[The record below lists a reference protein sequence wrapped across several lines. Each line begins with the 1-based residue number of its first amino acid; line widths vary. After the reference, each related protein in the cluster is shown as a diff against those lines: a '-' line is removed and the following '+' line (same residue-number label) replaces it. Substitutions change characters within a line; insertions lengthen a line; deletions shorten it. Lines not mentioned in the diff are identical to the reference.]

1 MRKMNGWEIHLA
13 RQKREWYPG
22 AVYHVMSRGN
32 RRLAL
37 FKDDEDYLDFLF
49 CIQKTRERYPFQIHS
64 LCLMTNHFHLLI
76 KTDGTELW
84 KIMQRMLH
92 PYARIFNGKYH
103 FSGHLFEGRY
113 VSCLIED
120 DRYFLEVSRYIHLNP
135 VKARMVREPLDY
147 QYSSYGIFV
156 NHRNPIGQSQEVQQT
171 PARQISEMM
180 SDLVTTDMVLGAF
193 RNNSREQYR
202 MFVEGRISHAEQEL
216 LIQKDMKEDDLWLP
230 W

>member
-1 MRKMNGWEIHLA
+1 MP

-37 FKDDEDYLDFLF
+37 YKDKDDYLDFLL
-49 CIQKTRERYPFQIHS
+49 CIQKTRERYSFQIHA
-64 LCLMTNHFHLLI
+64 LCLMTNHFHILI
-76 KTDGTELW
+76 ETETTELW
-84 KIMQRMLH
+84 KIMQRMLNT
-92 PYARIFNGKYH
+92 YARIFNDRHH

-113 VSCLIED
+113 TSCLVED
-120 DRYFLEVSRYIHLNP
+120 ERYFLEVSRYIHLNP
-135 VKARMVREPLDY
+135 VKAGMVREPLNY
-147 QYSSYGIFV
+147 EYSSYGLFV
-156 NHRNPIGQSQEVQQT
+156 NEQNEATKHDAIT
-171 PARQISEMM
+171 PRV
-180 SDLVTTDMVLGAF
+180 SDLFFDIVRTDRVLGAF
-193 RNNSREQYR
+193 RFNNREQYR